1 MKKNNK
7 YWDISALSVAL
18 IMIFSVLYGITDSYF
33 IKRLFGIADILAIF
47 LLIYSIAMLIKTE
60 KR

>member
-33 IKRLFGIADILAIF
+33 IKRLFGIIDILAIF